1 MLRLGDQHIPL
12 LESLEVEFK
21 EFCLNEIEIDNKKIN
36 EIVNS
41 GKVSSKDIFDQDIYK
56 NIKYYF
62 YKYIPKYI
70 SSFINANI
78 NGELIFGVND
88 YGEITGIP
96 FFGSKEELEKYIK
109 EINIDKLVRYQGEK
123 SYEITF
129 EIKKLKIDINFLEN
143 TSDKMIVE
151 YYKNVKKRNLIIKKY
166 KNDHLKWI
174 NKMDKYTCKLS
185 ILLSTK
191 RDEFKEFLTLHSPEH
206 LNYKI
211 KESEMKNI
219 NHLKI
224 DPSHY
229 IFWLMKFKDE
239 ILTKIKKL
247 KPKMPDMTLVKI
259 INGPSYM
266 YKHLSNLRYKLV
278 ESNKDINYFIINIK
292 INLLDDKNC
301 SAILYYD
308 IHKKIWIEKVRKLY
322 NEIPMCESSSSEN
335 N

>member
-21 EFCLNEIEIDNKKIN
+21 EFCFNEIQIDTKKIN

-41 GKVSSKDIFDQDIYK
+41 GKVYRKDNFDQDIYK
-56 NIKYYF
+56 NIKCYF

-109 EINIDKLVRYQGEK
+109 EINIDKLVKYQGEK
-123 SYEITF
+123 CYEITF

-151 YYKNVKKRNLIIKKY
+151 YHKNVKKRNLIIKKY
-166 KNDHLKWI
+166 KNDHLEWI
-174 NKMDKYTCKLS
+174 NKMDEYTCKLS
-185 ILLSTK
+185 ILLYSK
-191 RDEFKEFLTLHSPEH
+191 EYEFKKFLSLHSPEH

-224 DPSHY
+224 DPCHY

-247 KPKMPDMTLVKI
+247 KPKMPDMTFIK
-259 INGPSYM
+259 INGHSYI
-266 YKHLSNLRYKLV
+266 YKHLSNLRYKFV

-292 INLLDDKNC
+292 INSLDKNC
-301 SAILYYD
+301 SPILYYD
-308 IHKKIWIEKVRKLY
+308 IHKKIWIKKIRKLY

-335 N
+335 EYK